1 MVKQYIEGY
10 GEGNNMEIA
19 SILIIDD
26 EKAIVKMVEIML
38 KKEGFSKIFTAHTG
52 QEAMKLLEN
61 HKFDIIILD
70 VMLPDGNGFELC
82 PKIREKTNAYIIFLT
97 AKVSDLDVL
106 TGFATGGDDY
116 VTKPFNPLEI
126 AARIK
131 AYLRRR
137 GNGENLRQPLENRR
151 YDFGRFI
158 LDEEKGELIVDGRI
172 IPCPTQVFL
181 LLRYFCKYPNIVHSK
196 AKLLDAVWGFDH
208 FVDENTV
215 SVHIRRIRER
225 IEEDPSQP
233 KVLLTVR
240 GLGYKLVKGN
250 EK

>member
-1 MVKQYIEGY
+1 
-10 GEGNNMEIA
+10 META
-19 SILIIDD
+19 SILIVDD
-26 EKAIVKMVEIML
+26 ENAIVKMLELML
-38 KKEGFSKIFTAHTG
+38 KKEGFQKIFIAHTAHDALSVIEK
-52 QEAMKLLEN
+52 QKI
-61 HKFDIIILD
+61 DIIILD
-70 VMLPDGNGFELC
+70 IMLPDGSGFDLC
-82 PKIREKTNAYIIFLT
+82 PKIRQISSAYIIFLT

-126 AARIK
+126 GARIK
-131 AYLRRR
+131 AYLRRKSS
-137 GNGENLRQPLENRR
+137 GAVELTNFHTKR

-158 LDEEKGELIVDGRI
+158 VDEGAGELIVNDEVI
-172 IPCPTQVFL
+172 ACPTQVFL
-181 LLRYFCKYPNIVHSK
+181 LLLYFCKHPNMVHSK

-225 IEEDPSQP
+225 IEKDPSHP
-233 KVLLTVR
+233 EFLLTVR

-250 EK
+250 ER